1 MVWSV
6 GQVEA
11 GRGRPNGTPINR
23 TQSNRTQPN
32 STALYRYTVV
42 DNLLI
47 TLYPVDNYADISL
60 WIFTVVDNFDWIL
73 WITMLSV
80 TV

>member
-1 MVWSV
+1 MVWSA

-11 GRGRPNGTPINR
+11 GRGRPNRTQSNR
-23 TQSNRTQPN
+23 TQSNRTQLS

-47 TLYPVDNYADISL
+47 TLYPVDNFHCGYLQL
-60 WIFTVVDNFDWIL
+60 W
-73 WITMLSV
+73 V
-80 TV
+80 TLTGCCG